1 MSRAIIQKPILD
13 TLIRAKLANV
23 QGCHEVEP
31 LPVAWTPDPAN
42 GCNWTVPGWVGDSA
56 SVRYC
61 VEKLGPYL
69 ALLQAQ
75 FNIPDEWPGRTH

>member
-23 QGCHEVEP
+23 EGCGVVEP

-42 GCNWTVPGWVGDSA
+42 GCNWAVPGWVGDREA
-56 SVRYC
+56 VRRC
-61 VEKLGPYL
+61 VDQL
-69 ALLQAQ
+69 AHFLAVLQSQ